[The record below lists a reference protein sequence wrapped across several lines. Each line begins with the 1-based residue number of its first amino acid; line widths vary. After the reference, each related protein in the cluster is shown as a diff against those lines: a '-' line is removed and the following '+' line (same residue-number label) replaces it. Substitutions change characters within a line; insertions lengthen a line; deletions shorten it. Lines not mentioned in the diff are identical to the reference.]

1 MVTIN
6 WTFEAVRWLEEI
18 HEYISRDNRNAAQK
32 VIHGIYEKVQSLKKF
47 PELGYR
53 YQNEKEGE
61 IRILLFGHYRIAY
74 LIKTGNQIDI
84 LGVFHD
90 ALDIEQYLM

>member
-1 MVTIN
+1 MVKIN
-6 WTFEAVRWLEEI
+6 WTFEAVQWLEDI
-18 HEYISRDNRNAAQK
+18 HEYISRDKPNAARQ
-32 VIHGIYEKVQSLKKF
+32 VITGIYDKVQSLTKY

-53 YQNEKEGE
+53 YKNGKEGE

-74 LIKTGNQIDI
+74 LIKTDNQIDI

-90 ALDIEQYLM
+90 ALDMEQYLI